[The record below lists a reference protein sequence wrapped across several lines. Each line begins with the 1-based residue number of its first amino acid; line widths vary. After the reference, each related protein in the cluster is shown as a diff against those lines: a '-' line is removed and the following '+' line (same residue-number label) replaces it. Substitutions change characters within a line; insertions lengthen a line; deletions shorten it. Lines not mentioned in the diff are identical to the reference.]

1 MDGSVFSP
9 VGCFCI
15 CLTVFCCDVLNML
28 LVYIECTPFLW
39 PSLIDA
45 QFVRTKKE
53 KKKSGQ
59 ASKVSSQVTFLQ

>member
-1 MDGSVFSP
+1 MDSSVFFH

-45 QFVRTKKE
+45 QFVRPK
-53 KKKSGQ
+53 KKKSAQ